1 MAENIKLLAKL
12 YYGLSPLQIRGAAYE
27 FAEANNIKH
36 SFNKTRKLAGKDWL
50 YGFLKRNTSVSIRKP
65 EATSLNRV
73 TAFNKDEV
81 QMFYSNLETLMEK
94 YNFTSSKIFNMD
106 ETGISTVQDPG
117 TIVAEKGQRRVG
129 SVTSYERGKNITVI
143 CAVSSSGTYIP
154 PMFIYPRK
162 RMSPQL
168 CNGGPTEAIYHCSK
182 NGWTNPDLFGVWL
195 KHFTKFAK
203 PSATEPVLL
212 ITDNHYSHISL
223 EAYTY
228 CRDNHIV
235 MLSIP
240 PHTSHRIQPLDI
252 AFYGP
257 LKTAFRK
264 ECDLFMKSKA
274 LQKITPYDVAS
285 IFNKAYCNVA
295 TIQKGVAGFQA
306 AGIFPIN
313 PNVFGEE
320 DFLASDYLTGSEHQN
335 IPLIIDDSAVGV
347 TNHDQNQSTYIQ
359 HKQNL
364 LETNAPVAAI
374 TLPEINASP
383 GPSSI
388 LQLSK
393 TILSPLPSLPA
404 PTSKKNTGTKQHSAI
419 LTASPMKATLEE
431 KSKKREKK
439 LKKVKQE
446 TSRKNK
452 KIVTK
457 IQKTR
462 SKKNHRKPVSSDDTD
477 TSSDEKFLAAKKKK
491 MYSKS
496 TIVWSDSSDEENLQN
511 LFDDSDDDN
520 PTAKEEKC
528 CVCKEFGKNEMWFR
542 CRGCGQWAHKDCS
555 GADSADEYMCD
566 YCQKRRKTARRLNL

>member
-1 MAENIKLLAKL
+1 MPRNRLRTTTKAKWTKEDFEKAVEAVLNGGSIRSASKAFKIPFSTLQERIKKNIPISGPSLGRHATFSPEQEHAMAENIKLLAKL
-12 YYGLSPLQIRGAAYE
+12 YYGLSPLQMIQT
-27 FAEANNIKH
+27 EAQPMM
-36 SFNKTRKLAGKDWL
+36 
-50 YGFLKRNTSVSIRKP
+50 SIRKP

-81 QMFYSNLETLMEK
+81 QMFYQNLETLMEK
-94 YNFTSSKIFNMD
+94 YNLLRPKIFNVD

-154 PMFIYPRK
+154 PI
-162 RMSPQL
+162 
-168 CNGGPTEAIYHCSK
+168 
-182 NGWTNPDLFGVWL
+182 
-195 KHFTKFAK
+195 
-203 PSATEPVLL
+203 
-212 ITDNHYSHISL
+212 
-223 EAYTY
+223 
-228 CRDNHIV
+228 
-235 MLSIP
+235 
-240 PHTSHRIQPLDI
+240 
-252 AFYGP
+252 
-257 LKTAFRK
+257 K

-320 DFLASDYLTGSEHQN
+320 DLASDYLTGSEHQN
-335 IPLIIDDSAVGV
+335 IPLVIDDSAVGV
-347 TNHDQNQSTYIQ
+347 TNQDQNQSTYIQ

-431 KSKKREKK
+431 SKKREKK

-462 SKKNHRKPVSSDDTD
+462 SKKSHRKPVSSDDTD

-528 CVCKEFGKNEMWFR
+528 CVCKEFGKNEIWFR

-566 YCQKRRKTARRLNL
+566 YCQKRRKTARCLNL